1 MKNMKTHK
9 VILIFLFLFH
19 ACFTINAQQDY
30 NEIRKDTLPKDVI
43 PDNSSVIQN
52 IEQQRVADSI
62 IKADLQFKLSTV
74 KTSDKTQIQELQQKI
89 REIEDREN
97 RILEE
102 KKQQINFLKNSTNG
116 YPVVGVLND
125 TLFHFYSKRG
135 ELSAKDRAAFLT
147 KKIREL
153 YEDDFLII
161 DSFKIIDSEN
171 VYNLLYNNIIIFSLN
186 ETDALWH
193 DKNLSELGNEC
204 RIKIIDSI
212 TKAKYEY
219 SLSRTL
225 IRAGLVLLVV
235 LLTWLIIWLIRFANR
250 SLMNSISN
258 KKEKWLKKLAY
269 KDYTFLN
276 EEQEYQL
283 ILLITKLLR
292 WFVYIVLIYI
302 SLSLIFSIFPFTRG
316 WADKLIQLILSPL
329 KSIFVSIWKYLPN
342 LFSILAIYFVMK
354 YFIKFVKYIFT
365 EIESEKLKLSGFHT
379 DWAMP
384 TFSIVKFLLYAFMF
398 VLIFPFL
405 PGSDSNIFKGVSVF
419 IGVLFSLGST
429 SAIANLVAG
438 LVITYM
444 RPFKAGD
451 RIKIGDVTGDVIE
464 KTLLVTR
471 LRTPKN
477 EEVTIPNSSVL
488 SGNTVNYSTLARTS
502 GLIIHTTVTI
512 GYDVPWR
519 NMHQALL
526 NAADRT
532 ELLQKEPK
540 PFVLQTSLDDFYVS
554 YQINGYTRETNRHNR
569 IYSNLHQNIQD
580 CCNEAGIEI
589 LSPHYRAGRD
599 GNTTTIPTDYLSED
613 YKAPGFNVN
622 INNKDGK

>member
-1 MKNMKTHK
+1 MFAN
-9 VILIFLFLFH
+9 F
-19 ACFTINAQQDY
+19 AINAQQTNNNKVNDSSA
-30 NEIRKDTLPKDVI
+30 NAI
-43 PDNSSVIQN
+43 PDFSALVRNM
-52 IEQQRVADSI
+52 EQQRVADSI
-62 IKADLQFKLSTV
+62 QKEEIRVRLNSLNPTDN
-74 KTSDKTQIQELQQKI
+74 TQIEELQTRLK
-89 REIEDREN
+89 EIEDKEN

-102 KKQQINFLKNSTNG
+102 KKQQIEFLKNSATG

-125 TLFHFYSKRG
+125 TLFYFYSKRG
-135 ELSAKDRAAFLT
+135 ELSAKDRAILLT
-147 KKIREL
+147 KKLREL

-171 VYNLLYNNIIIFSLN
+171 AYTLFYNNNIIFSLN

-193 DKNLSELGNEC
+193 DKNLSELGNEYK
-204 RIKIIDSI
+204 IKVIDSI
-212 TKAKYEY
+212 KNAKYEY

-225 IRAGLVLLVV
+225 IRAGFVLLIII
-235 LLTWLIIWLIRFANR
+235 LTWLVIWLIRIGNR
-250 SLMNSISN
+250 RLMNSISS

-276 EEQEYQL
+276 EEQEYQI
-283 ILLITKLLR
+283 ILFITKLLR

-302 SLSLIFSIFPFTRG
+302 SLSVIFSIFPFTRG

-329 KSIFVSIWKYLPN
+329 KSIFVSVWKYLPN

-354 YFIKFVKYIFT
+354 YFIRLVKYIFS
-365 EIESEKLKLSGFHT
+365 EIDSEKLKISGFHA

-429 SAIANLVAG
+429 SAIANMVAG

-444 RPFKAGD
+444 RPFKEGD

-488 SGNTVNYSTLARTS
+488 SGNTVNYSTMARTK

-519 NMHQALL
+519 NMHEALL

-532 ELLQKEPK
+532 EMLQKEPK

-554 YQINGYTRETNRHNR
+554 YQINGYTHETNRFNR
-569 IYSNLHQNIQD
+569 IYSSLHQNIQD
-580 CCNEAGIEI
+580 CCNEMGIEI
-589 LSPHYRAGRD
+589 MSPHYRAQRD
-599 GNTTTIPTDYLSED
+599 GNNTTIPADYLPAD

-622 INNKDGK
+622 IENNSGK